1 MICLAITFVPCV
13 SGDFGLN
20 STWLGG
26 LAPTVDRCSPDDGGC
41 DLIIPKDF
49 NVTRTNN
56 QSTINGVNVYLYG
69 FFEISS
75 WSSYYFLYPIHFFV
89 YNGGIFQ
96 DSTKDGFFFYI
107 NSSFEI
113 RRGGLFITHKP
124 TYINSYIY
132 QNTTISQ
139 IQLDS
144 STINGPFSIIIDQ
157 NGKIDIQSKG

>member
-1 MICLAITFVPCV
+1 MVCLAITFVPCV
-13 SGDFGLN
+13 SGDFGLD

-26 LAPTVDRCSPDDGGC
+26 LAPTRDRCSPDDGGC

-49 NVTRTNN
+49 NVTRANN
-56 QSTINGVNVYLYG
+56 RSTINGVNVYLYG

-96 DSTKDGFFFYI
+96 DSTQNGFFFYV
-107 NSSFEI
+107 NSSFTI
-113 RRGGLFITHKP
+113 DNGGLFITHKP
-124 TYINSYIY
+124 TYINSYICHDI
-132 QNTTISQ
+132 TMTQ

-144 STINGPFSIIIDQ
+144 SSINGPFSMIIDRY
-157 NGKIDIQSKG
+157 GKIEINSKG